1 MLLASK
7 IRALFFRFSCSAIS
21 IFMLRDIR
29 KWANNFLRVWYIGSM
44 AAITIPKTLAGKDD
58 LVVIPKKEL
67 DALIERAG
75 EEVTE
80 KNIVRW
86 AREARR
92 LGKAGKLLPLS
103 SLRRA

>member
-1 MLLASK
+1 MLHVGLTWPLVS
-7 IRALFFRFSCSAIS
+7 LF
-21 IFMLRDIR
+21 
-29 KWANNFLRVWYIGSM
+29 VWYIGSM
-44 AAITIPKTLAGKDD
+44 ATITIPKTIAGRDD

-92 LGKAGKLLPLS
+92 LGKAGKLPPLS

>member
-1 MLLASK
+1 MIFKRFSASK
-7 IRALFFRFSCSAIS
+7 IRALFIRFSCRVMSSGA
-21 IFMLRDIR
+21 L
-29 KWANNFLRVWYIGSM
+29 ANNFLGVWYIGSM
-44 AAITIPKTLAGKDD
+44 ATITIPKTLAGKDD
-58 LVVIPKKEL
+58 LVIIPKKEL

-92 LGKAGKLLPLS
+92 LGKAGKLPPLS